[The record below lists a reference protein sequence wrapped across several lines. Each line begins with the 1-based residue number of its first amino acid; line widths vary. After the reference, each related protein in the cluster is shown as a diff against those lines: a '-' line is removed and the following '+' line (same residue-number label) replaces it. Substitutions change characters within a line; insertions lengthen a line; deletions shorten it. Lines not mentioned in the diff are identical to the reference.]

1 MSGVLNRVAYYQNRL
16 DMKKRSFKSI
26 VGLVQFSATESVEDN
41 FAKSATYIKEC
52 ANKGAGLV
60 CLPEHF
66 AYMGKD
72 TNVQE
77 TY

>member
-1 MSGVLNRVAYYQNRL
+1 MSGVLNRVAFYQNRL
-16 DMKKRSFKSI
+16 DTKKQSFKSI
-26 VGLVQFSATESVEDN
+26 VGLVQYSATDDVDEN
-41 FAKSATYIKEC
+41 FAKSAKYIKDC

-72 TNVQE
+72 TNLQE